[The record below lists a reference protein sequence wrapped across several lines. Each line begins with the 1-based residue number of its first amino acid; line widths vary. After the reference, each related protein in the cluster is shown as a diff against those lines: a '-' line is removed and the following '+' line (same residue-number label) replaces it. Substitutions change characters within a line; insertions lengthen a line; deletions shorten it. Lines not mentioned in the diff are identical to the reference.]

1 MIRQRTPDYIFLAE
15 FEDEDLILTLYED
28 FEEDEYHN
36 LWKKWF
42 VEMEV
47 KNKENFQID
56 DSCPLLSEH
65 DAQEK
70 AEERFFMLLS
80 AYTDLMVHFVKGQK
94 LNL

>member
-28 FEEDEYHN
+28 FEKNE
-36 LWKKWF
+36 KKWF

-47 KNKENFQID
+47 KNKEYFQID

-65 DAQEK
+65 DTQEK

-80 AYTDLMVHFVKGQK
+80 AYADLMVHFVKGQK

>member
-1 MIRQRTPDYIFLAE
+1 MIRRRSPDYMFLAE

-28 FEEDEYHN
+28 FEKDE
-36 LWKKWF
+36 KKWF

-47 KNKENFQID
+47 KNKDNFQID

-65 DAQEK
+65 DTQEK

-80 AYTDLMVHFVKGQK
+80 AYADSIR
-94 LNL
+94 

>member
-1 MIRQRTPDYIFLAE
+1 MIRQRTPDYIFLAD

-28 FEEDEYHN
+28 FEKDE
-36 LWKKWF
+36 KKWF

-47 KNKENFQID
+47 KNKDNFQID

-65 DAQEK
+65 DTQEK

-80 AYTDLMVHFVKGQK
+80 AYSDLMVHFVKGQK

>member
-28 FEEDEYHN
+28 FEKDE
-36 LWKKWF
+36 KKWF

-56 DSCPLLSEH
+56 NSCPLLSEH
-65 DAQEK
+65 DTQEK

-80 AYTDLMVHFVKGQK
+80 AYADLMVHFVNGK
-94 LNL
+94 NLIFN

>member
-28 FEEDEYHN
+28 FEKDE
-36 LWKKWF
+36 KKWF

-65 DAQEK
+65 DTQEK

-80 AYTDLMVHFVKGQK
+80 AYADLMVHFVKGQK

>member
-28 FEEDEYHN
+28 LEKDE
-36 LWKKWF
+36 KKWF

-47 KNKENFQID
+47 KNKDNFQID
-56 DSCPLLSEH
+56 DSCPLLSQH
-65 DAQEK
+65 DKQEE

-80 AYTDLMVHFVKGQK
+80 AYADLMVHFVKGQK

>member
-28 FEEDEYHN
+28 FEKDE
-36 LWKKWF
+36 KKWF

-47 KNKENFQID
+47 KDKSNFQID
-56 DSCPLLSEH
+56 DSCPLLSQH
-65 DAQEK
+65 DKQEE

-80 AYTDLMVHFVKGQK
+80 AYADLMIHFIKGQK